1 MARSIIIQKVLSY
14 LQPQQQDGFR
24 RGFFL
29 GERKRADLVWGTSVA
44 ADSFSKETEKHKNG
58 GKQLISAKD
67 FAELKMKSG
76 KYIELH
82 LIPWPHPSPIF
93 FFSLFN
99 SIFFFFLTY
108 AATGVSQ
115 LPRVPFL
122 SAPKSKPVC
131 PHLFS
136 SGQKRKKHKFQPR
149 PCWPTSRQYPFQ
161 LNPSFSLPP
170 PPRRRWSLSAEA
182 VKLWGGNTHGEVSAP
197 LCVNAWEVTYLGTE
211 RKEKEGG
218 VEYQFRCSL
227 LGQIHL
233 LYGMKKKRKKPWM
246 SHVRFFSIFS
256 NSTLLFFLPRCILG
270 EYMDVV
276 RFIAKSI
283 PVHGSYS
290 LTPNRG
296 MRVQWRNLSPAAP
309 LRLALHQNCSARAF
323 FFSFFWWKWELK
335 DWVFSALALRLV
347 K

>member
-24 RGFFL
+24 RGFFW

-82 LIPWPHPSPIF
+82 IIPWPHPSPIF

-99 SIFFFFLTY
+99 SFFFFFLTY

-233 LYGMKKKRKKPWM
+233 LYGMKKKGKNHEWVMFASFP
-246 SHVRFFSIFS
+246 FFPTPLFFFFFATLHSRRVYGCCQIYSKINTSAWIIFTDPKQRDESTVEEPFPGSSTTSCFTSKLLSASIFF
-256 NSTLLFFLPRCILG
+256 LLF
-270 EYMDVV
+270 
-276 RFIAKSI
+276 
-283 PVHGSYS
+283 
-290 LTPNRG
+290 
-296 MRVQWRNLSPAAP
+296 
-309 LRLALHQNCSARAF
+309 
-323 FFSFFWWKWELK
+323 
-335 DWVFSALALRLV
+335 LV
-347 K
+347 KVRTEGLGF